1 MFTLLSLA
9 MNNEWDIQSVGNN
22 DQISLLSSLNFFI
35 YCFASKRFRASL
47 RSLLAPLTPPKR
59 SRDTSSTTNL
69 PMSESSPLNQIE
81 WYVRKI
87 SVNFFK
93 VLKLLE
99 SDLLLSEYVIDWFW
113 RLELL
118 HNLLLICWNCLIR
131 PTDHRERGWEVE
143 RLTTK
148 AKFTM

>member
-9 MNNEWDIQSVGNN
+9 MNNEWDIQSDGNN

-118 HNLLLICWNCLIR
+118 HNLLLICWNCLIQL
-131 PTDHRERGWEVE
+131 TDHRERGWELDNE
-143 RLTTK
+143 S
-148 AKFTM
+148 

>member
-9 MNNEWDIQSVGNN
+9 MNNEWDIQSDGNN

-47 RSLLAPLTPPKR
+47 RSLLAPLIPPKR
-59 SRDTSSTTNL
+59 SGDTSSTSNL

-118 HNLLLICWNCLIR
+118 HNLLLICWNCLIQL
-131 PTDHRERGWEVE
+131 TDHRERGWELDNE
-143 RLTTK
+143 S
-148 AKFTM
+148 